1 MNPLDQLVGQVEAL
15 PPIPQPV
22 AFEVTSAK
30 PVRIAV
36 TAPDG
41 SHHVVVVALS
51 VSDVRVNSE
60 PLPSGQP
67 KFDVDFNFA
76 VSQRPA

>member
-22 AFEVTSAK
+22 DFEVVSAK
-30 PVRIAV
+30 PMRIAV

-41 SHHVVVVALS
+41 SHYVVVVALS
-51 VSDVRVNSE
+51 VSDVRVSAE
-60 PLPSGQP
+60 PLPNGQP

>member
-22 AFEVTSAK
+22 DFEVVSAK
-30 PVRIAV
+30 PMRIAV

-41 SHHVVVVALS
+41 THHIVVVALS
-51 VSDVRVNSE
+51 VSDVRVNAE
-60 PLPSGQP
+60 PLPNGQP
-67 KFDVDFNFA
+67 KFDVDVNFTIA
-76 VSQRPA
+76 QRPA

>member
-22 AFEVTSAK
+22 DFEVVSAK
-30 PVRIAV
+30 PMRIAV

-41 SHHVVVVALS
+41 SHHIVVVALS
-51 VSDVRVNSE
+51 VSDVRVNPE
-60 PLPSGQP
+60 LLPNGQP
-67 KFDVDFNFA
+67 KFDVDVNFA
-76 VSQRPA
+76 ISQRPA